1 MVIRKNKAAKIASVC
16 LYVCVCV
23 CACGWG
29 WRYKFWIKWP
39 EKAY

>member
-1 MVIRKNKAAKIASVC
+1 MLIRKNKAVKIASVC
-16 LYVCVCV
+16 LYVCV

>member
-1 MVIRKNKAAKIASVC
+1 MLIRKNKAAKIASVC
-16 LYVCVCV
+16 LYVCV